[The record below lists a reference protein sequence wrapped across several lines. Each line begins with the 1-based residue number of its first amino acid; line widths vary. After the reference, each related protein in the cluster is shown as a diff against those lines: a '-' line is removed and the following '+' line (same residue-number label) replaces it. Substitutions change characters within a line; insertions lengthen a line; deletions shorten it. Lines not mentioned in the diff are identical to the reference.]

1 MEYKHSPIQIFF
13 ITAILYIFFLSG
25 IYPEK
30 MNNDK
35 LTLISGYKPE
45 VIAHRGAWKKN
56 GHPQNSLASLRNAI
70 EMKAGGSEFDVR
82 ITVDD
87 SLVINHDPDYNRMAI
102 VKTPYSVLVQFRLP
116 NGEKL
121 PTLREYITEGIR
133 NNNTTKLICE
143 LKSSGAGKERNIYMT
158 ERSVQLARELNALN
172 CISWISFDYDIV
184 KRLSELLP
192 EAEVFYL
199 NGDLPPLELK
209 KASIK
214 GAGYNYSVFRK
225 KPEWI
230 DEAKKEGILLN
241 VWTVNNESDMDFF
254 ISKGFDY
261 ITTDEPELLMEKLKE
276 YSREKR

>member
-1 MEYKHSPIQIFF
+1 MKYKHFPVEIFLF
-13 ITAILYIFFLSG
+13 TVIPVIFLSSE

-30 MNNDK
+30 MNSNIS
-35 LTLISGYKPE
+35 TLITGCNQK

-56 GHPQNSLASLRNAI
+56 GNPQNSIASLRNAI
-70 EMKAGGSEFDVR
+70 ELKADGSEFDVR
-82 ITVDD
+82 ITADD
-87 SLVINHDPDYNRMAI
+87 SLVINHDAEYNRMKI
-102 VKTPYSVLVQFRLP
+102 EKTPYSILVQFRLP

-121 PTLREYITEGIR
+121 PTLREYITEGTR

-143 LKSSGAGKERNIYMT
+143 LKSSEAGKEKNIYMA
-158 ERSVQLARELNALN
+158 ERSVQLAKELNALN
-172 CISWISFDYDIV
+172 FITWISFDFDIV
-184 KRLSELLP
+184 KRISELLP

-199 NGDLPPLELK
+199 NGDLAPSELK

-214 GAGYNYSVFRK
+214 GAGYNYSVFKK

-254 ISKGFDY
+254 ISECFDY
-261 ITTDEPELLMEKLKE
+261 ITTDEPELLMEKLKKYRQE
-276 YSREKR
+276 PK